1 MCSTHDKNP
10 LNIPTIMSRQML
22 KCGFISTFVIAD
34 LRYTAK
40 S

>member
-10 LNIPTIMSRQML
+10 LHIPTIMNRQIL
-22 KCGFISTFVIAD
+22 QCGFTSTFVIAD
-34 LRYTAK
+34 LRYTVK